1 MISTLGSLKLLN
13 ADDNSSVV
21 NNFFCE
27 MKDITSKILQFNMK
41 KNTEVVNLSQKMKF
55 SGKIQLLEIDPTLTS
70 EELSVIQLSIQKA
83 KPKFIFLRRFYVPGH
98 HILLHLKLTRSN
110 VTSV

>member
-1 MISTLGSLKLLN
+1 
-13 ADDNSSVV
+13 
-21 NNFFCE
+21 
-27 MKDITSKILQFNMK
+27 MKQ
-41 KNTEVVNLSQKMKF
+41 NTEVVNLTQKMKF
-55 SGKIQLLEIDPTLTS
+55 SDKSQLVEIDPTLTS
-70 EELSVIQLSIQKA
+70 QELSVTLLSIQKA

>member
-1 MISTLGSLKLLN
+1 
-13 ADDNSSVV
+13 
-21 NNFFCE
+21 
-27 MKDITSKILQFNMK
+27 MKQ
-41 KNTEVVNLSQKMKF
+41 NTEVVNLAQKMKF
-55 SGKIQLLEIDPTLTS
+55 SDKRQLVEIDPTLTCQ
-70 EELSVIQLSIQKA
+70 ELSVILLSIQA

>member
-1 MISTLGSLKLLN
+1 
-13 ADDNSSVV
+13 
-21 NNFFCE
+21 
-27 MKDITSKILQFNMK
+27 MKQ
-41 KNTEVVNLSQKMKF
+41 NTEVVNLAQKMKF
-55 SGKIQLLEIDPTLTS
+55 SDKRQLVEIDPTLTCQES
-70 EELSVIQLSIQKA
+70 SVILLSIQKA